1 MLAVNKE
8 SMWIDPIDWPAFK
21 EDLVDWANKHCPNLN
36 IDSNTDSRF
45 RERLVPSHSPRALAH
60 GINEIPCIYQLFS
73 PVTPNHESVKEMVLK
88 GVPIHMANLIY
99 KISKHN
105 PLLSAVGILP
115 NQLRSILKETTHN
128 FDEAFDDIAYTLFF
142 QAYQI
147 WKTRRTMMS
156 RYWKDIAQEEWNP
169 TLLKEQRKLLKCW
182 NKKNVVLHFTF
193 LSVIE
198 ILVNR
203 DLPRVHV
210 HVRLTVVLHT

>member
-1 MLAVNKE
+1 MEKVKRLVLSKLPTRILLVASPNLLSSLVGREFLEIAHVTHSFPFSTTLGQKNRTSHSVSLMLAINKE
-8 SMWIDPIDWPAFK
+8 SMSIDLIDWPAFK

-128 FDEAFDDIAYTLFF
+128 FDEASMT
-142 QAYQI
+142 
-147 WKTRRTMMS
+147 
-156 RYWKDIAQEEWNP
+156 
-169 TLLKEQRKLLKCW
+169 
-182 NKKNVVLHFTF
+182 
-193 LSVIE
+193 
-198 ILVNR
+198 
-203 DLPRVHV
+203 
-210 HVRLTVVLHT
+210 LHTLYFSGLPNMENTQNYDV